1 MPDMPTLKLSR
12 VIGSINIVEMPFP
25 GVVEGQSAA
34 MELSALES
42 VSEMDIE
49 TAMQANPE
57 TQKLQ
62 YDKALEALEAASKK
76 LQFVYER
83 MIVEHRQAI
92 AKLAIEIARKILSQ
106 KVKDGDYQIE
116 SIVQEALNNAPARQN
131 IVVRLNPQDLAK
143 CQQMQKGDNNMLA
156 SVKLV
161 ADPGIGPSECVIETP
176 KGKVESLIDGHLEQ
190 VARALS
196 KAM

>member
-1 MPDMPTLKLSR
+1 MPDMPTVKLPR
-12 VIGSINIVEMPFP
+12 PIGSINMVESR
-25 GVVEGQSAA
+25 SAV
-34 MELSALES
+34 MDPLSLEP
-42 VSEMDIE
+42 VSGGNIE
-49 TAMQANPE
+49 TAMQTNLE

-62 YDKALEALEAASKK
+62 YDKALEMLEAAAKK

-83 MIVEHRQAI
+83 LIVEHRQAI
-92 AKLAIEIARKILSQ
+92 AKLSIEIARKILSQ

-143 CQQMQKGDNNMLA
+143 CQQLQKSDSMLA

-161 ADPGIGPSECVIETP
+161 ADPGIGPAECVVETP

>member
-1 MPDMPTLKLSR
+1 MPDMPTVKLQR
-12 VIGSINIVEMPFP
+12 PIGSINIVESR
-25 GVVEGQSAA
+25 SAV
-34 MELSALES
+34 MEPPSLEP
-42 VSEMDIE
+42 VSDGNIE
-49 TAMQANPE
+49 TTMQNYLE

-62 YDKALEALEAASKK
+62 YGKALEALETAAKK

-92 AKLAIEIARKILSQ
+92 AKLSIEIARKILSQ

-116 SIVQEALNNAPARQN
+116 SIVQEVLNNAPAHQN

-143 CQQMQKGDNNMLA
+143 CQQLQKDDSMLA

-161 ADPGIGPSECVIETP
+161 ADPGIGPAECVVETP

-190 VARALS
+190 VA
-196 KAM
+196 KA

>member
-1 MPDMPTLKLSR
+1 MEPSGLEPLSE
-12 VIGSINIVEMPFP
+12 GNIE
-25 GVVEGQSAA
+25 
-34 MELSALES
+34 
-42 VSEMDIE
+42 I
-49 TAMQANPE
+49 AMQANTE

-62 YDKALEALEAASKK
+62 YDKAMQAMEAAAKK
-76 LQFVYER
+76 LQLVYEK

-92 AKLAIEIARKILSQ
+92 AKLSVEIARKILSQ

-143 CQQMQKGDNNMLA
+143 CQQMQQGDSALA

-161 ADPGIGPSECVIETP
+161 ADPGIGPAECVVETP

-190 VARALS
+190 VTRALS

>member
-1 MPDMPTLKLSR
+1 MPDMQTLNLSR
-12 VIGSINIVEMPFP
+12 PIGSINIVEN
-25 GVVEGQSAA
+25 QSAV
-34 MELSALES
+34 MEPSGLEP
-42 VSEMDIE
+42 VSERNIE
-49 TAMQANPE
+49 IAMQANLE

-62 YDKALEALEAASKK
+62 YDKAMEALEGAARK
-76 LQFVYER
+76 LRSVYEST
-83 MIVEHRQAI
+83 IVEHRQAI
-92 AKLAIEIARKILSQ
+92 AKLSIEIARKILSQ
-106 KVKDGDYQIE
+106 KVKEGDYQIE

-143 CQQMQKGDNNMLA
+143 CQRLQKNDSILA

-161 ADPGIGPSECVIETP
+161 ADPGIGPAECVVETP

-190 VARALS
+190 VARALN

>member
-1 MPDMPTLKLSR
+1 M
-12 VIGSINIVEMPFP
+12 
-25 GVVEGQSAA
+25 
-34 MELSALES
+34 
-42 VSEMDIE
+42 
-49 TAMQANPE
+49 
-57 TQKLQ
+57 
-62 YDKALEALEAASKK
+62 
-76 LQFVYER
+76 
-83 MIVEHRQAI
+83 
-92 AKLAIEIARKILSQ
+92 SQ

-143 CQQMQKGDNNMLA
+143 CQQLQKSDSMLA

-161 ADPGIGPSECVIETP
+161 ADPGIGPAECVVETP

>member
-1 MPDMPTLKLSR
+1 MSDMPTIKLQR
-12 VIGSINIVEMPFP
+12 PIGSISIVEGRSAVMEPFAIEP
-25 GVVEGQSAA
+25 
-34 MELSALES
+34 
-42 VSEMDIE
+42 VSERNIE
-49 TAMQANPE
+49 AEMQACLE

-62 YDKALEALEAASKK
+62 YGKAMEAIEAAAKK

-92 AKLAIEIARKILSQ
+92 AKLSIEIARKILSQ
-106 KVKDGDYQIE
+106 KIKEGDYQIE
-116 SIVQEALNNAPARQN
+116 SIVQEVLNNAPARQN

-143 CQQMQKGDNNMLA
+143 CQQLQKDDNNMLA

-161 ADPGIGPSECVIETP
+161 ADPGIGPAECVVETP

>member
-1 MPDMPTLKLSR
+1 MPDMPTFNLSKP
-12 VIGSINIVEMPFP
+12 IGSINIVEN
-25 GVVEGQSAA
+25 GSAV
-34 MELSALES
+34 MEP
-42 VSEMDIE
+42 VSEGNIE
-49 TAMQANPE
+49 IAMQTNPE

-62 YDKALEALEAASKK
+62 YDKAMEALERAAKK
-76 LQFVYER
+76 LQYVYER
-83 MIVEHRQAI
+83 MVVEHRQAI
-92 AKLAIEIARKILSQ
+92 AKLSIEIARKILSQ

-116 SIVQEALNNAPARQN
+116 SIVQEALNNAPAHQN

-143 CQQMQKGDNNMLA
+143 CQQMQQSDNMLA

-161 ADPGIGPSECVIETP
+161 SDPGIGPAECVVETP

-190 VARALS
+190 VTRALS